1 VLLKDKTAVVY
12 GGAGAIGSVVA
23 KAFARAG
30 ARVHLACRT
39 LASLEQVAETI
50 RAERGLAEVAQVD
63 ALDERAVDEH
73 ADRVVATS
81 GSLDVSINLIDIG
94 DVQGSALV
102 DMNLADFEHP
112 IATALRTT
120 YLTSRA
126 AARHMIRQ
134 RSGVILVFGGDG
146 GHQPIR
152 DYNIGGFQIALV
164 AVDALRRQLA
174 AELGQYGIRVVT
186 IHTGGL
192 LETVP
197 RDFDGRQE
205 IVDLIVK
212 PTMLKRTATL
222 EEVGN
227 VVTFAASDLASAMT
241 GTSFNITCGAVA
253 D

>member
-1 VLLKDKTAVVY
+1 MLLKDRNAVVY

-30 ARVHLACRT
+30 ARVHLAGRT

-50 RAERGLAEVAQVD
+50 RADGGLAEVAQVD
-63 ALDERAVDEH
+63 ALDEQAVDEH
-73 ADRVVATS
+73 ADQVAATS
-81 GSLDVSINLIDIG
+81 GSLDISINLIDVG
-94 DVQGSALV
+94 DVQGTPLV
-102 DMNLADFEHP
+102 DMNLADFELP

-120 YLTSRA
+120 YVTSRA
-126 AARHMIRQ
+126 AAHHMIRQ

-164 AVDALRRQLA
+164 AVDSLRRQLA
-174 AELGQYGIRVVT
+174 AEVGQYGIRVVR
-186 IHTGGL
+186 IHTSGL
-192 LETVP
+192 LDTVP

-205 IVDLIVK
+205 IVDLVVA
-212 PTMLKRTATL
+212 PTMLKRAATY
-222 EEVGN
+222 EDVGN